1 MNPLK
6 SEEVTQMNE
15 ELEVLN
21 AILKETQETKQL
33 LKEIKAT
40 IVGIAKK
47 ILPEKPPEEL
57 ILKGGPVAE
66 ITVYSPEKLGEWMS
80 IFEKKGL
87 RVEFS
92 EPSTSDRNYFAKIWG
107 YLEKPIDREK
117 KEVESG

>member
-1 MNPLK
+1 
-6 SEEVTQMNE
+6 MNE

-21 AILKETQETKQL
+21 AILKETQETKHL
-33 LKEIKAT
+33 LKEIKTA

-47 ILPEKPPEEL
+47 ILPEKLPEEL

-66 ITVYSPEKLGEWMS
+66 ITVYSPEKLEEWMS

-107 YLEKPIDREK
+107 YLEKPIERDGSEI
-117 KEVESG
+117 ES

>member
-1 MNPLK
+1 MK
-6 SEEVTQMNE
+6 QATQMDNE
-15 ELEVLN
+15 LQVLN

-33 LKEIKAT
+33 LKEIKST
-40 IVGIAKK
+40 MTMIAKK
-47 ILPEKPPEEL
+47 ILPEKSPEEL

-66 ITVYSPEKLGEWMS
+66 ITVYSPEKLEEWMN